1 MITKQGGGDGH
12 HPRRTT
18 MTVGELKALLAN
30 LPDDMKI
37 QVLDESEAPVDIVQL
52 SRGSWGYPVEID
64 TSGLHDDDI
73 AEEYWEADEEF
84 RQDDENG
91 KIAVLVTW

>member
-1 MITKQGGGDGH
+1 
-12 HPRRTT
+12 
-18 MTVGELKALLAN
+18 MTVGELKALLAK

-37 QVLDESEAPVDIVQL
+37 QVLEGDETPVDIVQL
-52 SRGSWGYPVEID
+52 SRGSWGYPFEID

-73 AEEYWEADEEF
+73 AEEYWEEDQQF
-84 RQDDENG
+84 LQDDENG

>member
-1 MITKQGGGDGH
+1 
-12 HPRRTT
+12 
-18 MTVGELKALLAN
+18 MTVAELIESLKAL
-30 LPDDMKI
+30 PPDMKI
-37 QVLDESEAPVDIVQL
+37 QVLNSEEGGPVDIVQL